1 MDILKNTGNGIPCF
15 CEGFPIRF
23 EKRKRLMN
31 YLSRKKISTLIHYPI
46 PPYLQKYYQS
56 NVKEKYPISDEIHK
70 TILSLPISVIH
81 SEKDIM
87 KIVKVLNNF

>member
-1 MDILKNTGNGIPCF
+1 MDKKFIKPSEDKLCDNVYHI
-15 CEGFPIRF
+15 FPIRF

-31 YLSRKKISTLIHYPI
+31 YLSRKKISTLIYYDTTLFTEILPI
-46 PPYLQKYYQS
+46 

-81 SEKDIM
+81 SERYRNRKSIE
-87 KIVKVLNNF
+87 